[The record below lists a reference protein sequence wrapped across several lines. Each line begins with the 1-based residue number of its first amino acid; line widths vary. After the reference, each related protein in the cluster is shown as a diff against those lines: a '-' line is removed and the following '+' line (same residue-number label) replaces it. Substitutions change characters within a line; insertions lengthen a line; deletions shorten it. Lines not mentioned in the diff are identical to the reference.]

1 MRKRSCPAVSQ
12 ICSFTVFPSSSNV
25 RIFCKRTAVCM
36 AGQSQKR
43 SKRTDKQ
50 AEQMPVSVSQHHVTS
65 HTTFSMLAQSH
76 VAHGVEHLEH
86 AERTRALTKSTPMV
100 LM

>member
-12 ICSFTVFPSSSNV
+12 ICSFTVFPSSSSV
-25 RIFCKRTAVCM
+25 RIFCKWTAVCM

-50 AEQMPVSVSQHHVTS
+50 AEQMPVSVSLSSNVTS
-65 HTTFSMLAQSH
+65 NRDFDVFTTLPACILDLPNLTVGNKQSDN
-76 VAHGVEHLEH
+76 
-86 AERTRALTKSTPMV
+86 R
-100 LM
+100 